1 MNSLDFSIHDIAID
15 TDGNEY
21 VAKKMIDSDDIIW
34 WRMEKEGSGFRRLFS
49 GAIREAIIKD
59 YNQEQIESKN

>member
-1 MNSLDFSIHDIAID
+1 
-15 TDGNEY
+15 
-21 VAKKMIDSDDIIW
+21 MIDSDDIIW